1 MREKYDIVGDVRG
14 MGLFLGAEIVK
25 SKRTKVRGE
34 EEAKQ
39 IMNYCFQHGLLVI
52 TAGRNTLRVIPPL
65 NISEEEMDEGLDI
78 LEEGIAA
85 VISAAVK
92 A

>member
-1 MREKYDIVGDVRG
+1 
-14 MGLFLGAEIVK
+14 MGLFLGVEIVK
-25 SKRTKVRGE
+25 DKKSKTRGE
-34 EEAKQ
+34 EEARQ
-39 IMNYCFQHGLLVI
+39 IMDYCFHHGLLAI
-52 TAGRNTLRVIPPL
+52 MAGRNTLRVIPPL

-85 VISAAVK
+85 INSAAVK